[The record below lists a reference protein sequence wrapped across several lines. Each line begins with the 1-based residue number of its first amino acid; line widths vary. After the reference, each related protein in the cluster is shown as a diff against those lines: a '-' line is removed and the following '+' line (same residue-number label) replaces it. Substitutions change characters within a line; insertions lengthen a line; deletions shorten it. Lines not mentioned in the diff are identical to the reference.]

1 MPRAKKSSFHQAH
14 DMHCPIQAAKSHSSL
29 SRGGGPM
36 DKEEAATPLRSVAPT
51 FFDHNCGK
59 GEGVRCILRRRAS
72 IKRRGEWDIV
82 ILRNHPLFLT
92 HPRIAGPVRT
102 LDGRSC
108 RPRGAGCRRK
118 SCNGSRP
125 RAGES
130 RRAPGMKKGGS
141 NGKVTF
147 RGKRVFR
154 MQKVVV
160 VKLPGS

>member
-1 MPRAKKSSFHQAH
+1 MAFLTFGNGIRLCCPELKKALSTRLTTCIAQSKPRKVIA
-14 DMHCPIQAAKSHSSL
+14 PPPL
-29 SRGGGPM
+29 

-51 FFDHNCGK
+51 FLDHNCGK

-72 IKRRGEWDIV
+72 IKRRGEWDNV
-82 ILRNHPLFLT
+82 ILQNHLLFLT

-130 RRAPGMKKGGS
+130 RRAPGMKK
-141 NGKVTF
+141 
-147 RGKRVFR
+147 R
-154 MQKVVV
+154 
-160 VKLPGS
+160 